1 MSIFRFGILGAAK
14 IAVKFCQAV
23 SLIAGCEVCAVA
35 SKSKE
40 RAERFAAENGG
51 VRAYGSYEE
60 LLDTE
65 KPDCAYIAVTPNDHC
80 RLAMLCIQR
89 GIPVLCEKAMFQNS
103 REAEQVFAAAAARS
117 VFVMEAMWSR
127 FLPAV
132 KKVRAWVEEGRI
144 GIPEISRISIGFIAP
159 EGDENRYRNPRLGGG
174 AAKDITVYA
183 YEITTWIL
191 NQDIR
196 NISVSAAWGESG
208 VDMNNH
214 ISIEF
219 AHTLAD
225 LATSFAANLESQMVL
240 YGGKGK
246 IVLPAPHHS
255 TECFLYD
262 ERGELTEHFT
272 DRETANGFTYE
283 IEEAISCVR
292 EGRQE
297 SAVVPW
303 KDTLACAKLFDRI
316 EATKIAGGSMERQ
329 FPG

>member
-1 MSIFRFGILGAAK
+1 
-14 IAVKFCQAV
+14 
-23 SLIAGCEVCAVA
+23 
-35 SKSKE
+35 
-40 RAERFAAENGG
+40 
-51 VRAYGSYEE
+51 
-60 LLDTE
+60 
-65 KPDCAYIAVTPNDHC
+65 
-80 RLAMLCIQR
+80 
-89 GIPVLCEKAMFQNS
+89 
-103 REAEQVFAAAAARS
+103 
-117 VFVMEAMWSR
+117 MEAMWSR